1 MEATIGP
8 VISADGVSFR
18 FYSPHATEL
27 DLLLFDGPE
36 AATASVTLSLAPDR
50 HRVGGWW
57 ETSVPGLRAGQHYGL
72 RAYGPNDPSRGL
84 CFDEHRLLLDPYA
97 RGVAVPTRY
106 DRDAYRDTISD
117 ASTAMKSV
125 LVETDGYD
133 WEGDRPLARPFA
145 ETVIYEAHVRGMTA
159 NPNSGVSTAQRGTY
173 SGLTTRIPYLQQ
185 LGITAVELLPVF
197 AFDALAAPPG
207 LVNYWGYQPVSFF
220 APHGAYASRPG
231 AQAAVDEFRDMVKAF
246 HRAGIEVI
254 LDVVYNHTAEVGS
267 NGPTFSWRGLA
278 NEAYYTLAQDG
289 STYVDASGTGNSLDA
304 GHPVVRRMVLDSLRY
319 WVSDM
324 HVDGFRFDLAAVLS
338 RGRQGRPDPDA
349 PLVGDIET
357 DPQLAGTKLIAEA
370 WDAGGLYQVGR
381 FAGER
386 WSEWNGRFR
395 DDVRSFVKG
404 DPGFARSVA
413 LRALGSPD
421 IYGSREAA
429 PARSIN
435 FVTCHDGLT
444 LNDLVSYDHKRN
456 EANGE
461 DGRDGTDDDRSWG
474 CGVDGPSED
483 PEIERL
489 RARQV
494 RNCLAIT
501 FLSLGVPM
509 LLMGDEVRRTQGG
522 NNNAYCHD
530 DASTWFDWSSVAE
543 QADLLDFTGRLV
555 ATRSSLAGVLDE
567 TDGRTLSEV
576 LAGADVKWSGIEPG
590 VPDLARDS
598 HSVALTLE
606 RPAGALHLIL
616 NAWWE
621 PLTFQLPQP
630 LGPGRWRRLLD
641 TSLEPPHDLE
651 PYQTAQVVGDDRISV
666 GPRSVVCLAAWR
678 AA

>member
-36 AATASVTLSLAPDR
+36 ATTASMTLPLTPDR

-72 RAYGPNDPSRGL
+72 RAHGPNDPARGL
-84 CFDEHRLLLDPYA
+84 CFDDHRLLLDPYA

-106 DRDAYRDTISD
+106 DRDAHRDTIAD

-145 ETVIYEAHVRGMTA
+145 DTVIYEAHVRGMTA
-159 NPNSGVSTAQRGTY
+159 NPNSGVSAARRGTY

-220 APHGAYASRPG
+220 APHGAYASWPG

-267 NGPTFSWRGLA
+267 NGPTFCWRGLA

-289 STYVDASGTGNSLDA
+289 ATYVDASGTGDSLDA

-319 WVSDM
+319 WVSEM

-338 RGRQGRPDPDA
+338 RGRHGRPDPDA

-413 LRALGSPD
+413 LRVLGSPD

-435 FVTCHDGLT
+435 FVTCHDGMT

-456 EANGE
+456 EANDE

-530 DASTWFDWSSVAE
+530 DARTWFDWSSVAE
-543 QADLLDFTGRLV
+543 QADLLDFTGRL
-555 ATRSSLAGVLDE
+555 AGLRSTLARVLDE
-567 TDGRTLSEV
+567 TDGRALSEV

-590 VPDLARDS
+590 VPDLAQDS

-621 PLTFQLPQP
+621 PLSFRLPQP
-630 LGPGRWRRLLD
+630 PGPGRWRRLLD
-641 TSLEPPHDLE
+641 TNLAPPQDLE
-651 PYQTAQVVGDDRISV
+651 PYQTAPVVGHDRIAVES
-666 GPRSVVCLAAWR
+666 RSVVCLAARR
-678 AA
+678 AG